1 MAVTRTHFPFRI
13 DVRTATARA
22 LSIVDCADDCAAL
35 PVGLLRFLPIC
46 AKDLLI
52 AAIVHGSA
60 LRADGLTSIASM
72 LRRLR

>member
-35 PVGLLRFLPIC
+35 PVGFSASFLFAPKIC
-46 AKDLLI
+46 LSLPSCM
-52 AAIVHGSA
+52 VA
-60 LRADGLTSIASM
+60 LFAQTV
-72 LRRLR
+72 